1 MKKKMLDN
9 AYGLESAQATMAFYD
24 EWAQTY
30 DQEVGDNGYV
40 TPARLAAALAEFSD
54 DKAAPLLDIGCG
66 TGMSGVALK
75 LKGFGQID
83 GCDFSAEM
91 LEQARAKGIYRHV
104 INTDLE
110 NPFPFETGDYQ
121 NITACGVLN
130 PGHAPASTLD
140 QVMDLLEPGGLFAF
154 SLNDHA
160 LADSTYEA
168 HINDQVDGGFATML
182 FREYGEHLPKID
194 LQSIVYVLQKS

>member
-1 MKKKMLDN
+1 MTKKMLDN
-9 AYGLESAQATMAFYD
+9 AYGLESGEATKSFYD
-24 EWAQTY
+24 EWAATY
-30 DQEVGDNGYV
+30 DAEVSDNGYV
-40 TPARLAAALAEFSD
+40 TPSRLAAALADMVD
-54 DKAAPLLDIGCG
+54 DKSTPLLDIGCG
-66 TGMSGVALK
+66 TGISGHELK
-75 LKGFGQID
+75 TAGFKTID

-91 LEQARAKGIYRHV
+91 LALAGSKNIYRSI

-110 NPFPFETGDYQ
+110 NPFPFTPGAYT
-121 NITACGVLN
+121 NIVACGVLN

-140 QVMDLLEPGGLFAF
+140 QVMELLEPGGIFAF

-168 HINDQVDGGFATML
+168 RINDNVDSGAATLL

-194 LQSIVYVLQKS
+194 LQSIVYLLQKS